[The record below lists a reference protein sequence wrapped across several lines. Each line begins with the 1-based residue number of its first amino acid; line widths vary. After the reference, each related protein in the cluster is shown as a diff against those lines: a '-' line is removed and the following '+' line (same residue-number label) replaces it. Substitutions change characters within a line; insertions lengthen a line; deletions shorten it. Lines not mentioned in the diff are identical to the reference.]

1 MFSIAIADPSKA
13 ASSSSL
19 PPRPIEASCRNPAD
33 NPAKDDI
40 RIQYHEKAGKPLKVS
55 RFEDYHLP
63 NIPNAPPIQTT
74 SDDVPWKP
82 LDAALSKK
90 QVDNLVKIIRRCV
103 EGGDSFNLK
112 SHKDLV
118 SLWKDA
124 SVLVS
129 PVCIAHVS

>member
-19 PPRPIEASCRNPAD
+19 PPHPIEASSRNPAD

-82 LDAALSKK
+82 FDSRSDFEFAEIALDAALNKK

-118 SLWKDA
+118 SL
-124 SVLVS
+124 
-129 PVCIAHVS
+129 